1 MQLPNNSTI
10 QKPYYKQSVDN
21 FTMAGVAEAMRPDK
35 FTSVHFKR
43 WLIKVG
49 LWFRAMHVW
58 DARLGKPEGEL
69 TAKEQ
74 KKFTDA
80 NDLFIGCIFSVL
92 ENKVYDAYMHHTD
105 AKELWDALIAEYD
118 ASNAGSELYLMETF
132 HNYRMVNNRNV
143 VEQAH
148 EVVSIMREL
157 ELLNCP
163 LPDKFVAGCVIAKFP
178 SSWKDFTMTLKHKR
192 QELSV
197 QNLIAS
203 FDVEDKAWAKDA
215 A

>member
-1 MQLPNNSTI
+1 MQLPNNSII

-80 NDLFIGCIFSVL
+80 NDLFIGCIFTVL
-92 ENKVYDAYMHHTD
+92 ENMHHTD
-105 AKELWDALIAEYD
+105 AKELWDALTVEYD
-118 ASNAGSELYLMETF
+118 ALYAGSELYLMESF
-132 HNYRMVNNRNV
+132 RDYKMVNNRNV
-143 VEQAH
+143 VE
-148 EVVSIMREL
+148 
-157 ELLNCP
+157 
-163 LPDKFVAGCVIAKFP
+163 
-178 SSWKDFTMTLKHKR
+178 
-192 QELSV
+192 
-197 QNLIAS
+197 
-203 FDVEDKAWAKDA
+203 
-215 A
+215 